1 MRAELVPLEMISGL
15 GKKSIDI
22 LNKQGLRNVKDL
34 FLAFPY
40 RYEFF
45 EPMNLI
51 EASKNDKAC
60 LVGRVITPLKYQY
73 YRAHLSSL
81 TFSMNVNDE
90 IIKVIIFNRQYLAK
104 QLRPGGMVK
113 VSGKYNSYRKELV
126 AAQVFPNVTTAHCE
140 AFYHIKDLSAKAINK
155 SVLKAFEINARLDEY
170 LPKYSLDKYQFLD
183 INEMVYK
190 LHNPQNKYDIKRA
203 ILRRKYEEIL
213 DFYIRLHH
221 FKNLKEKA
229 SRDAIKYDINL
240 VKELIKTIPFE
251 LTVDQKECVNTIF
264 KSFKSPYPAN
274 RLIQGDVG
282 SGKTIVAVLAAYAM
296 VTAKK
301 QVVIMAPTEILAIQH
316 VEYFKKFLSSFGVNI
331 ELFTGSVTKAN
342 RTKIINK
349 VKDGTCDILIGTH
362 ALYYEDFTYHNLGLA
377 IIDEQHRFGVNA
389 RNKLLNNGEA
399 IDALYLSATPIP
411 RTLAL
416 TIFSDLDISTIKSV
430 RLTKKP
436 IKTVVLTSENIEK
449 CFQKLDEELKK
460 GHQAYFVTSAIES
473 LEERFDLDDIKS
485 LLLQRFPK
493 LRIAVMHGKLKDNE
507 KQSIMQ
513 AFKNKELDVLV
524 STTVI
529 EVGISIDNAT
539 MITIMDSQNFG
550 LAQLHQLRG
559 RVGRGDLDG
568 YCYLVTNN
576 MDTERLKVLEKSN
589 DGFYLAE
596 MDLKLRGP
604 GDYFGMRQSGISEF
618 VFANFDEDMELF
630 KEISKDA
637 GTYYLMAHYDPVV
650 KKYIENVLKTLEFS
664 LNLN

>member
-1 MRAELVPLEMISGL
+1 
-15 GKKSIDI
+15 
-22 LNKQGLRNVKDL
+22 
-34 FLAFPY
+34 
-40 RYEFF
+40 
-45 EPMNLI
+45 
-51 EASKNDKAC
+51 
-60 LVGRVITPLKYQY
+60 
-73 YRAHLSSL
+73 
-81 TFSMNVNDE
+81 
-90 IIKVIIFNRQYLAK
+90 
-104 QLRPGGMVK
+104 
-113 VSGKYNSYRKELV
+113 
-126 AAQVFPNVTTAHCE
+126 
-140 AFYHIKDLSAKAINK
+140 
-155 SVLKAFEINARLDEY
+155 
-170 LPKYSLDKYQFLD
+170 
-183 INEMVYK
+183 
-190 LHNPQNKYDIKRA
+190 
-203 ILRRKYEEIL
+203 
-213 DFYIRLHH
+213 
-221 FKNLKEKA
+221 
-229 SRDAIKYDINL
+229 
-240 VKELIKTIPFE
+240 
-251 LTVDQKECVNTIF
+251 
-264 KSFKSPYPAN
+264 
-274 RLIQGDVG
+274 
-282 SGKTIVAVLAAYAM
+282 
-296 VTAKK
+296 
-301 QVVIMAPTEILAIQH
+301 MAPTEILAIQH

-604 GDYFGMRQSGISEF
+604 GDYFGMRQSGMSEF